1 MSKKVR
7 SNISK
12 EKLRN
17 LSPFLNA
24 GKGGLNPNR
33 VNTIVLHWT
42 GGSSLNGAI
51 VTLRQSTSNNGYH
64 FIVEQDGT
72 ITQTLPLSEKA
83 NHGGYSFG
91 PNGKYTNNNSYG
103 ISMVGGEKDFE
114 VVNEELMSSL
124 VLLIND
130 VVTINPNIKFITG
143 HHEIA
148 PGRKVDPYN
157 FDFAELI
164 KRLDKKLIYWKAG
177 DAPYT
182 GPVQFTSDG
191 KVVYTLDAK
200 NVTRDKNKVAKIA
213 NEATKTEDTDTN
225 EDED

>member
-1 MSKKVR
+1 MSNKVR

-12 EKLRN
+12 DKLRN
-17 LSPFLNA
+17 LTPFLDA
-24 GKGGLNPNR
+24 GKGGLRKEN

-42 GGSSLNGAI
+42 GGGSLNGAI

-91 PNGKYTNNNSYG
+91 PNGKYTNSNSYG
-103 ISMVGGEKDFE
+103 ISMVGSEKDFE
-114 VVNEELMSSL
+114 TINEDLMNSL
-124 VLLIND
+124 VLLIKD
-130 VVTINPNIKFITG
+130 IKTINPNIKFITG

-157 FDFAELI
+157 FDFNELL
-164 KRLDKKLIYWKAG
+164 KRLGGGFTYWKAG
-177 DAPYT
+177 DHPYT
-182 GPVQFTSDG
+182 EPVQFTSKG
-191 KVVYTLDAK
+191 KVVYILDAK
-200 NVTRDKNKVAKIA
+200 NVTRDKNKVSKIS
-213 NEATKTEDTDTN
+213 NESTKSEDGDTSEN
-225 EDED
+225 ED

>member
-24 GKGGLNPNR
+24 GKGGLDLNN

-42 GGSSLNGAI
+42 GGGSLNGTI
-51 VTLRQSTSNNGYH
+51 LTLRQSVSNNGYH
-64 FIVEQDGT
+64 FIIEQDGT

-91 PNGKYTNNNSYG
+91 PNGKFTNSNSYG
-103 ISMVGGEKDFE
+103 ISMVGNEKDFE
-114 VVNEELMSSL
+114 KVNEDLMDSL
-124 VLLIND
+124 TLLIKD
-130 VVTINPNIKFITG
+130 IIAINPNIKFLTG

-157 FDFAELI
+157 FDFVELL
-164 KRLDKKLIYWKAG
+164 KRLDNKLTYWKAG

-182 GPVQFTSDG
+182 GPVKFTSGG

-200 NVTRDKNKVAKIA
+200 NVTRDKNKAAKIS
-213 NEATKTEDTDTN
+213 NPETKTEDTDTA
-225 EDED
+225 EDEN